1 MLSCIKSIRS
11 PSGHKLHYK
20 YLNEFK
26 IVLICAFA
34 DLPLLMGM

>member
-1 MLSCIKSIRS
+1 MYCCHVLKLFRS
-11 PSGHKLHYK
+11 PSGHKLQV
-20 YLNEFK
+20 FK